1 VVKKDPAK
9 IELPD
14 RRVVLLGASN
24 LVRGMP
30 TALQVSQQKWG
41 APLDI
46 MVAHGHG
53 RSYGS
58 MHRLVARSLRGIVDC
73 GIWSALQNRPAA
85 NTAALLTDVGNDIL
99 YGATVA
105 EIATWIEQCLERLR
119 QFTKQIVVTELPLA
133 SIFSVSRM
141 RFFLARQILFPTSRL
156 TFEEA
161 IEKVTQLNER
171 IKQLAAMH
179 DALTVEHD
187 AQWYGVDPIHIRRRF
202 VSTAWNT
209 FLSRWKE
216 EDVNSSEH
224 FTLLFKARLRLTP
237 PEERWLFGIQQQKN
251 QPAIRLSNGTCVSF
265 Y

>member
-1 VVKKDPAK
+1 VKRDPAK

-30 TALQVSQQKWG
+30 TALRVSQQKWG
-41 APLDI
+41 APLDF

-53 RSYGS
+53 RSYGRT
-58 MHRLVARSLRGIVDC
+58 HRLIARSLRGIVDC

-99 YGATVA
+99 YGASVD
-105 EIATWIEQCLERLR
+105 EIAMWIEQCLERLR

-171 IKQLAAMH
+171 IKQLAATH

-202 VSTAWNT
+202 FSTAWNT

-216 EDVNSSEH
+216 EDVNSSER

-237 PEERWLFGIQQQKN
+237 PEERWLFGIHQQKN
-251 QPAIRLSNGTCVSF
+251 QPAIRLSNGTCVSL